1 MHWTYQISKAPSKCH
16 KKKIPNYCQ
25 LLNLTRKFTLFTIAW
40 QTKPQNPHFS
50 MIFLFRMIPMPNKS
64 LHPIFRQELCLST
77 CPFKIIILIEI
88 SKRNIVP
95 IQRHKHIS
103 FNWSWF
109 VYIIISQ
116 SWLRDV
122 NAEITNLKIY
132 HNCIF
137 KGYYCSLNR

>member
-1 MHWTYQISKAPSKCH
+1 MRWTYQISKAPSKCH
-16 KKKIPNYCQ
+16 KKNPKLLSIIKSHQKIYFIHHCMTN
-25 LLNLTRKFTLFTIAW
+25 
-40 QTKPQNPHFS
+40 QTSKSSFFYHFPFQNDPHAQQ
-50 MIFLFRMIPMPNKS
+50 S

-77 CPFKIIILIEI
+77 CPFKIMILIEI
-88 SKRNIVP
+88 SKINIIP
-95 IQRHKHIS
+95 IWKHHKHIS

-122 NAEITNLKIY
+122 NAEIANPKIY
-132 HNCIF
+132 YNGIF